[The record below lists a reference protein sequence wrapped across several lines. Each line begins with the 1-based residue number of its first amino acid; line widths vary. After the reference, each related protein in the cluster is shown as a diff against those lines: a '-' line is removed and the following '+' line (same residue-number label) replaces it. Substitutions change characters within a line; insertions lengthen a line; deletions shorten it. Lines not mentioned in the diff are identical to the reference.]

1 MGNAQ
6 KSNKKWLKKTMII
19 VAIFGLGV
27 LSIFGW
33 NYGRNEYL
41 WGDSDRELQMVNDP
55 MMAQNLA
62 GMTLVRSDRPEPE
75 GFSIEP
81 APIQVI
87 NWYKA
92 DGDLD
97 KQLRVIA
104 EKAVSLGWKGFDPN
118 YDTIYEEGTSI
129 IDQSILYG
137 TNGTNGMN
145 IIDLTKHSGGFNE
158 QGSWLGV
165 KNYRSKVQVETWL
178 RIGVDGGVAWS
189 RKSDIPAQA
198 NVFVQIY

>member
-1 MGNAQ
+1 MSNVQ
-6 KSNKKWLKKTMII
+6 KSNKKWLKKTIII
-19 VAIFGLGV
+19 VAVFGLGV
-27 LSIFGW
+27 LSIFVW
-33 NYGRNEYL
+33 NYGRNQYL
-41 WGDSDRELQMVNDP
+41 WGDSDRELQMVSDP

-97 KQLRVIA
+97 KQLNAIA

-118 YDTIYEEGTSI
+118 YDTIYDDGTSI
-129 IDQSILYG
+129 VDQSILY
-137 TNGTNGMN
+137 GTNGMN

-165 KNYRSKVQVETWL
+165 KNYRSKIQVETWL
-178 RIGVDGGVAWS
+178 RVGVNGGVAWS

>member
-1 MGNAQ
+1 MGDVQ

-19 VAIFGLGV
+19 GAIFGMGL
-27 LSIFGW
+27 LSIFVW
-33 NYGRNEYL
+33 NYGRNHYL
-41 WGDSDRELQMVNDP
+41 WGDSNRELELVNDP

-75 GFSIEP
+75 GFSIES
-81 APIQVI
+81 APIQVT

-92 DGDLD
+92 DGNLD
-97 KQLRVIA
+97 EQLRVIA

-118 YDTIYEEGTSI
+118 YDTIYDGGTS
-129 IDQSILYG
+129 
-137 TNGTNGMN
+137 

-158 QGSWLGV
+158 QGSWLGA
-165 KNYRSKVQVETWL
+165 KNYHSKVRVETWL
-178 RIGVDGGVAWS
+178 RVGVDGGVAWS